1 MSRKSVSPYVPRG
14 FIHRT
19 FNVDFPCMLQS
30 REDFVDIKGVIK
42 IRKSK
47 KDRQDNGQKKK
58 DKKTNNDQKHTH
70 EIKGRVTRTPL
81 KTGG

>member
-47 KDRQDNGQKKK
+47 KDRQHNGQKKK
-58 DKKTNNDQKHTH
+58 DKRTNNDPDTTH
-70 EIKGRVTRTPL
+70 KTTDRGTRTQL
-81 KTGG
+81 KT